1 MLNFCF
7 YEIRLLL
14 TKSMVNFGLF
24 FFFLIII
31 PLFFGLWQDILHEF
45 SLAILW
51 TSIIFSFLLDSF
63 LVGDWDDGSFEF
75 YFLSKY
81 SIHQIFILKILTNWF
96 FKIIGILFSYPIL
109 SLFYHF
115 TPSIQICFTLI
126 LGSLLFMFISTTHS
140 LFTIG
145 AMSGN
150 DTSLLYLT
158 TLPTLIPIVLLCSSI
173 YARNFHWVFLIG
185 FLIFYILI
193 YNLFL
198 PAALRFLLCK

>member
-1 MLNFCF
+1 MINFC
-7 YEIRLLL
+7 
-14 TKSMVNFGLF
+14 LF
-24 FFFLIII
+24 FFYLIII

-51 TSIIFSFLLDSF
+51 ISIIFSFLLDSF

-96 FKIIGILFSYPIL
+96 FKIIGIFFSYPIL

-115 TPSIQICFTLI
+115 TPSIQTFFTLI

-145 AMSGN
+145 AMNGN

-158 TLPTLIPIVLLCSSI
+158 TLPTLIPIVLLCSNIHSK
-173 YARNFHWVFLIG
+173 NFHWVFLIG
-185 FLIFYILI
+185 FLIFYVLI

-198 PAALRFLLCK
+198 PAALRFILSK